1 MIEME
6 IRRFGEL
13 EYQTVEALNTLC
25 TNLSFTGGNI
35 RVVMV
40 TSCYQ
45 NEGKSFVAMN
55 LLRSMAQL
63 GMSVVLVDA
72 DLRASTL
79 QETYDI
85 EIGGVF
91 DQRYKGLTGY
101 LAGQCNMESI
111 IGRTNIPGAHLIL
124 AGKTVKNALPLFNT
138 TAMGD
143 LLGELKKTH
152 DLVLVDAPPV
162 GTIIDAAKI
171 SETCDGTLFVVE
183 SGRIRAEKLKESAA
197 QIEKAGCPI
206 MGYVINKLDER
217 KYGEKDKYESY
228 YYYSGGK
235 GRKRK

>member
-6 IRRFGEL
+6 IHRFGEL
-13 EYQTVEALNTLC
+13 EYQAVEALNTLC

-45 NEGKSFVAMN
+45 SEGKSFVAMN

-63 GMSVVLVDA
+63 GMSAVLVDA

-79 QETYDI
+79 QESYDI
-85 EIGGVF
+85 EIGGAF

-111 IGRTNIPGAHLIL
+111 IGRTDIPGAHLIL
-124 AGKTVKNALPLFNT
+124 AGKTVKNALPLFST
-138 TAMGD
+138 TAMGE
-143 LLGELKKTH
+143 LLDELKRTH
-152 DLVLVDAPPV
+152 DLVIVDAPPV

-171 SETCDGTLFVVE
+171 SEACDGTLFVVE
-183 SGRIRAEKLKESAA
+183 SGRITAEKLKESVA

-206 MGYVINKLDER
+206 MGYVVNKLDER
-217 KYGEKDKYESY
+217 KYGEKDKYRS

-235 GRKRK
+235 SRKRR